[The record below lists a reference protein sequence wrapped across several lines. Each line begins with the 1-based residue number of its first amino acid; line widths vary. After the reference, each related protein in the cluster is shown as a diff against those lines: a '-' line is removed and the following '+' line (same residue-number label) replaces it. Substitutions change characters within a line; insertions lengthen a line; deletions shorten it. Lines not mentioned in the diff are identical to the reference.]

1 MVELVV
7 VAAVHPTVVVRV
19 VIVVLHRDGGEGGSA
34 VSRTGMNQKIWR
46 EKFKRGRLKIKPN
59 EAVDRKKV
67 SAQHRTRHSRDVLV
81 SPIFYLTDS
90 SLAAEIIFGR
100 KTTFWERSVLV
111 KASAEKF
118 RFRNSSFSKFQNDD
132 VFNFF

>member
-1 MVELVV
+1 
-7 VAAVHPTVVVRV
+7 
-19 VIVVLHRDGGEGGSA
+19 
-34 VSRTGMNQKIWR
+34 MNQKIWR

-100 KTTFWERSVLV
+100 KTTFGSVPFWSKRRPKNSDSEIHL
-111 KASAEKF
+111 
-118 RFRNSSFSKFQNDD
+118 FRNFGTMTSSTSSELMSLDFL
-132 VFNFF
+132 

>member
-34 VSRTGMNQKIWR
+34 VSRTGMIQKIWR

-90 SLAAEIIFGR
+90 SLAAEII
-100 KTTFWERSVLV
+100 LV
-111 KASAEKF
+111 KKRLLGNVPFWSKRRPKNSDSEIHLFPKF
-118 RFRNSSFSKFQNDD
+118 PNGD